1 MWLRQRVASSAISLS
16 EGGRVGFLGLGLLA
30 WAVVLLSGCSGSSS
44 SSTTKGGAPDAASL
58 EVAKRAPAAAYRSLW
73 EQVKDAGRPCNDA
86 ARKVGS
92 AFSSGD
98 AATVSGLA
106 QEAEGLCKTSMLA
119 VNNMKLPD
127 DLDGDKRAQA
137 ALETCQLAGYKKKH
151 AMSDLIAALDSG
163 RPSDV
168 ARMRNTADE
177 AKAYDTQCIAEMKAL
192 VAADGP
198 EAQS

>member
-1 MWLRQRVASSAISLS
+1 
-16 EGGRVGFLGLGLLA
+16 
-30 WAVVLLSGCSGSSS
+30 
-44 SSTTKGGAPDAASL
+44 
-58 EVAKRAPAAAYRSLW
+58 
-73 EQVKDAGRPCNDA
+73 VKEAGRPCNDA
-86 ARKVGS
+86 ARQVGS
-92 AFSSGD
+92 AFRGGD

-106 QEAEGLCKTSMLA
+106 QAAEALCKTSMFA

-127 DLDGDKRAQA
+127 DLDGDKRAEA

-163 RPSDV
+163 RPSDI

-192 VAADGP
+192 VAAGGA